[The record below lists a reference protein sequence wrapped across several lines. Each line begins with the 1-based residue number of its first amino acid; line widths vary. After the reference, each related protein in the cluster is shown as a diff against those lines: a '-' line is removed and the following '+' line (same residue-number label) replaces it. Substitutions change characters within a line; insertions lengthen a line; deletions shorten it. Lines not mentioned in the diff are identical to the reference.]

1 MNKIIEQAI
10 CKVTGVTDA
19 EKWAQYNQT
28 AFQIAED
35 IVKQMMKGAIEGNI
49 VGYPQDCKGAFV
61 RFPVIGKFTEVAHF
75 PIQGKIGDIVKII
88 ILPSD
93 NK

>member
-1 MNKIIEQAI
+1 MNKTIEQAI

-35 IVKQMMKGAIEGNI
+35 IVKQMMKGAVEALILPTNLEETEFCISDWDDVSVATNL
-49 VGYPQDCKGAFV
+49 VKN
-61 RFPVIGKFTEVAHF
+61 GKA
-75 PIQGKIGDIVKII
+75 KMGDKVKVII
-88 ILPSD
+88 I
-93 NK
+93 KE